1 MSVSAVAVFQG
12 TGVNGVVNFIKKGK
26 YTHIY
31 LNIHGLSKNGAHGFH
46 IHEYGDLTDGCNS
59 CCSHYNPYKKTHG
72 CPGMRNRHVG
82 DLGNIYTDNNGVARY
97 TFRDDLIKLTGKH
110 NIIGRGLVIHEKP
123 DDCGLGQGHERE
135 ESLKTGN
142 AGKRIACAVI
152 GLAKQNC

>member
-1 MSVSAVAVFQG
+1 
-12 TGVNGVVNFIKKGK
+12 
-26 YTHIY
+26 
-31 LNIHGLSKNGAHGFH
+31 
-46 IHEYGDLTDGCNS
+46 
-59 CCSHYNPYKKTHG
+59 
-72 CPGMRNRHVG
+72 MRNRHVG